1 MGRARE
7 GRTSR
12 DSGETKRRG
21 VRASRAK
28 LEHALANSDLE
39 KKTQIALANLIA
51 DQEELDAAPRDL
63 VSRVFREQRVD
74 ARSIERVARAL
85 GVPAVSL
92 YRDGD
97 RKREAP
103 EHRRLGHVPGYLIPA
118 LAALGAILAILA
130 MLAGLRALQDVPAV
144 AAAGCS
150 VREALQTATTPPD
163 RLGVVVAR
171 FHGDP
176 DGLADGLLVRAL
188 RGDPALSPYLAVF
201 RSCRR
206 FNPEGVGAIEEQ
218 VGDIRE
224 RARRV
229 LLNTDAQILLWG
241 GVRDGKVQLR
251 FVSNRTGLARAA
263 LNVAGRSIRVEEA
276 RVEIPVS
283 LDRPEAALADVKA
296 MMLGLMAPGNERRQ
310 GLKAEASRSFA
321 VSLDWV
327 RASVVSL
334 RNLRRRIDRSLDPR
348 RFAMVANQLCY
359 EERLLGDVDDDPAR
373 YRAAEQ
379 ACSDA
384 LDARPRSLFPVDW
397 AVARINR
404 ASVRIRLHKFAP
416 DRDEALRLLIS
427 ARKDLEAAAGLLDRH
442 LTPQLWAL
450 SRRNLAVV
458 FERMGELDAE
468 GRSGEFFERSVAS
481 STAALEVLNP
491 DFQPV
496 DWAITQQNTCLA
508 LYQHGVRLGAEGRD
522 KVLEARRRCR
532 LALAKLPRSDAPLPW
547 AMVQNNLAVT
557 EAILGSME
565 ASQDRLRAARAAF
578 EAAQTVYRRD
588 RLPAKWAEVEINLS
602 ELSCNLGRLSGD
614 RRAFDVATAHGE
626 SALEVLIDKG
636 VERYRRYTRALLE
649 RIEACRHDEKKP
661 CRCSG

>member
-7 GRTSR
+7 GSTSR

-21 VRASRAK
+21 VRASRTK

-39 KKTQIALANLIA
+39 KKTQIALANRIA

-92 YRDGD
+92 YRDGG
-97 RKREAP
+97 RKRETP
-103 EHRRLGHVPGYLIPA
+103 DRGRPGHYPGYLISALVA
-118 LAALGAILAILA
+118 LAAIMAVLGA
-130 MLAGLRALQDVPAV
+130 LRALQDVPAV

-150 VREALQTATTPPD
+150 VREALQSATTPAD

-176 DGLADGLLVRAL
+176 QGLADGLLVRAL
-188 RGDPALSPYLAVF
+188 RADPALSPYLTVF

-206 FNPEGVGAIEEQ
+206 FNPAGVGAIEERES
-218 VGDIRE
+218 DIRNQ
-224 RARRV
+224 ARRV

-241 GVRDGKVQLR
+241 SVRDGRMLLR
-251 FVSNRTGLARAA
+251 FVSNRTGLAWAT

-296 MMLGLMAPGNERRQ
+296 MMLGLMAPGSEQRQ
-310 GLKAEASRSFA
+310 ALRAEASRSFA

-416 DRDEALRLLIS
+416 ERDQAIGLLVS
-427 ARKDLEAAAGLLDRH
+427 ARGDLEAAAGVLDRH

-458 FERMGELDAE
+458 FERMGELDAQ

-508 LYQHGVRLGAEGRD
+508 LYQHGVRQGAEGRD

-532 LALAKLPRSDAPLPW
+532 LALARLPQTDAPLPW

-565 ASQDRLRAARAAF
+565 GSPERLRAARAAF
-578 EAAQTVYRRD
+578 ETAQTVYRRD
-588 RLPAKWAEVEINLS
+588 RLPVKWAEVEINLS
-602 ELSCNLGRLSGD
+602 ELSCNLGRLTGD
-614 RRAFDVATAHGE
+614 RRQFEVATVHGE
-626 SALEVLIDKG
+626 SALEILIDKG

-649 RIEACRHDEKKP
+649 RIEACRNDDEEP